1 MKAILLCV
9 ATDGYGAFW
18 DFCMESHKRYCEC
31 HEIEYRVVRMKAAGL
46 NGKWTKLLAA
56 RELLDAGYM
65 VLLVD
70 TDTEISPSA
79 PHFVWAM
86 ADESKSIFVVRG
98 ISGRPNS
105 GVMMLRGAPR
115 RQAIEFLDECL
126 RLREQPVD
134 ADCLVT
140 AEGENGHVIHV
151 LKREPYAEYCQFL
164 ERSWNCSLPE
174 EAGTAHIRHFTNHLR
189 ERLESGSW
197 RSDNAVVI
205 VPADPAE
212 AKLQAQWQLH
222 RVTRQGTIRKLDDDP
237 TLLELFRQ
245 SVLRSLDNLECPR
258 LVRDDGN
265 DWLWRH
271 EFANGLLERP
281 TAAFLRRLSRGQGV
295 FLDAAAHVGYF
306 SLLMATVAEP
316 PSRIIA
322 IEAHPEHFLVLSRN
336 LSATSAE
343 CFHMALAD
351 SCGTIELLD
360 GQGHSDSAIHEGSQT
375 IGARFLIEKITVDE
389 IMRRLGLRTLDLAR
403 IALEGAEPLAMEG
416 AAETLACSTNI
427 VIVVESNP
435 ALLRAGGFAP
445 LGLTRIMERHGL
457 FGREICD
464 DFTLGP
470 SGYIR
475 SSGTV
480 SMAFARKQ
488 RWEEIISS
496 LNDC

>member
-18 DFCMESHKRYCEC
+18 DFCMESHKRYCEN
-31 HEIEYRVVRMKAAGL
+31 HEIEYRVVRKKSAGL

-70 TDTEISPSA
+70 ADTEISPSA

-105 GVMMLRGAPR
+105 GVMMLRGAPPC
-115 RQAIEFLDECL
+115 QAIEFLDECL
-126 RLREQPVD
+126 RLRDQPVD
-134 ADCLVT
+134 ADCFVT

-151 LKREPYAEYCQFL
+151 LKREPYAGYCQFL

-189 ERLESGSW
+189 ERLESGPW
-197 RSDNAVVI
+197 RSDDAIAI

-222 RVTRQGTIRKLDDDP
+222 RLARQEAIRKLDDDS
-237 TLLELFRQ
+237 TLLKLFRQ
-245 SVLRSLDNLECPR
+245 SVLHSLDNLECPR

-265 DWLWRH
+265 GWLWRH
-271 EFANGLLERP
+271 EFVNGLLQSP
-281 TAAFLRRLSRGQGV
+281 TVAFLRRLSPGPGV
-295 FLDAAAHVGYF
+295 FLDAGAHVGYF
-306 SLLMATVAEP
+306 SLLMAAVAEP

-322 IEAHPEHFLVLSRN
+322 VEAHPENFLILSRN
-336 LSATSAE
+336 LSVTSAE
-343 CFHMALAD
+343 CFQIALAD
-351 SCGTIELLD
+351 SCGTIEFLD
-360 GQGHSDSAIHEGSQT
+360 GKSHRDSAIHEGNRT
-375 IGARFLIEKITVDE
+375 AGAILIEKITVDE

-403 IALEGAEPLAMEG
+403 IALEGAEPLALKG
-416 AAETLACSTNI
+416 AVETLTCSTNI
-427 VIVVESNP
+427 VIVIESNP
-435 ALLRAGGFAP
+435 ALLRPGGFAP
-445 LGLTRIMERHGL
+445 LDLTRIMERHGL

-475 SSGTV
+475 SSATV